1 MLRPKPS
8 PSVRSK
14 RQRLKNKPLINKKP
28 TANPSGLFRIRTKI
42 AYDGTNYAGFGKQPD
57 QVSIQGEIEKVIK
70 KIFTQSVKSIAAGRT
85 DRGVHARGQWLHFEI
100 GEINWNKVKDPAHSL
115 NQVLPKDIR
124 VLEIEVVS
132 QDFDA
137 RYSALWRR
145 YSYWVADKTHQ
156 LDPMRRHYV
165 YHYGYELNLEK
176 LNQASAQLVG
186 LHDFATFC
194 KPRANSSTVRN
205 LMQFDWQKVDNIF
218 VAGLKADAFCYS
230 LVRNLIGAVLPAA
243 AGLIA
248 IDEPLQRL
256 RLKTRTQTIFQVP
269 ANGLV
274 LEEIAYP
281 PAKMWA
287 EQAITTRKPR
297 VLPSN

>member
-1 MLRPKPS
+1 MLT
-8 PSVRSK
+8 
-14 RQRLKNKPLINKKP
+14 KKP
-28 TANPSGLFRIRTKI
+28 TVNPSGLFRIRAKL

-57 QVSIQGEIEKVIK
+57 QISIQGELEKSLTQ
-70 KIFTQSVKSIAAGRT
+70 IFTNKVKTIAAGRT
-85 DRGVHARGQWLHFEI
+85 DRGVHARGQWVHFDLPQE
-100 GEINWNKVKDPAHSL
+100 NWKKVKDPAYSL

-124 VLEIEVVS
+124 ILEIENVS
-132 QDFDA
+132 GDFDA

-145 YSYWVADKTHQ
+145 YSYWVCDKSHQ
-156 LDPMRRHYV
+156 LDPMKRHYV
-165 YHYGYELNLEK
+165 YQYGYKLDLAK
-176 LNQASAQLVG
+176 LNQASQMLVG

-194 KPRANSSTVRN
+194 KPREHSSTVRN
-205 LMQFDWQKVDNIF
+205 LMKFDWQIVEGLF
-218 VAGLKADAFCYS
+218 VAELKADAFCYG

-248 IDEPLQRL
+248 VTEPKNRLDKRL
-256 RLKTRTQTIFQVP
+256 RAETIYQAP

-281 PAKMWA
+281 DATLWA
-287 EQAITTRKPR
+287 EQSKITKNPR